1 MKRLFNAVLAFGLSS
16 MAFAGGLLTNTNQN
30 AAFLRQMSQ
39 DAVIDITGLYLN
51 PAGTAFLAPGF
62 HITLNAQN
70 AKQSRNITTA
80 FPLFAYNA
88 AAPGEQSHRFEGE
101 ANAPVIPSFQLS
113 YNWERWSFNAAFA
126 LAGGGGK
133 CEFDK
138 GLGTFEALYAANIY
152 QQVNAGIAEALAQ
165 ANAAYAMA
173 PGYAPLVAGHDLAFG
188 GYKMEAY
195 MKGRQ
200 YGFGLTLGT
209 TYKVNDNLALA
220 LGIKGTFGN
229 NNYNGWVTDVHAV
242 TATPTMSTLSPVQQQ
257 VLNGVKQQLDEQ
269 VETTLSRSSI
279 DLNCDQTTFG
289 VAPIIGID
297 WKVNEHW
304 NLAMRAE
311 APTVLWLGNK
321 TEMND
326 YTKQV
331 AEQNATLGQFADGK
345 HVREDHPAIINM
357 GAQYSPVKEVRLQAG
372 WHYYFD
378 KQAKRYGNK
387 QNLLDKNTMEFN
399 AGAEW
404 DIIDRLTASV
414 SWQKTCYRQGDAF
427 MNDLSFTNSNN
438 SIGFGIRLKC
448 TERFNMD
455 FGYMHSFYE
464 TRDVHTQTAAVLKSD
479 HYWRKNRVVGVG
491 FNIEF

>member
-1 MKRLFNAVLAFGLSS
+1 MTDN
-16 MAFAGGLLTNTNQN
+16 
-30 AAFLRQMSQ
+30 
-39 DAVIDITGLYLN
+39 
-51 PAGTAFLAPGF
+51 
-62 HITLNAQN
+62 
-70 AKQSRNITTA
+70 
-80 FPLFAYNA
+80 
-88 AAPGEQSHRFEGE
+88 
-101 ANAPVIPSFQLS
+101 
-113 YNWERWSFNAAFA
+113 
-126 LAGGGGK
+126 
-133 CEFDK
+133 
-138 GLGTFEALYAANIY
+138 
-152 QQVNAGIAEALAQ
+152 
-165 ANAAYAMA
+165 
-173 PGYAPLVAGHDLAFG
+173 VAI
-188 GYKMEAY
+188 
-195 MKGRQ
+195 
-200 YGFGLTLGT
+200 
-209 TYKVNDNLALA
+209 A
-220 LGIKGTFGN
+220 LGLKGIFAN
-229 NNYNGWVTDVHAV
+229 NNYNGWVSDVHAITV
-242 TATPTMSTLSPVQQQ
+242 TPNMAGLNPTQQA
-257 VLNGVKQQLDEQ
+257 VLGSVKSKVDEQ
-269 VETTLSRSSI
+269 VEAALSRASL
-279 DLNCDQTTFG
+279 DLNCDQTAFG
-289 VAPIIGID
+289 AAPIIGID

-464 TRDVHTQTAAVLKSD
+464 TRDVHTQTAAGLKSD